1 MHLPLLTPE
10 GSGLETT
17 QQTCID
23 NEAMQENTFSTS
35 SYTTYTWVLSANN
48 KYIASYMEMCKSVWY
63 QVWYTRKRLQV
74 CS

>member
-1 MHLPLLTPE
+1 
-10 GSGLETT
+10 
-17 QQTCID
+17 
-23 NEAMQENTFSTS
+23 MQENTFSTS